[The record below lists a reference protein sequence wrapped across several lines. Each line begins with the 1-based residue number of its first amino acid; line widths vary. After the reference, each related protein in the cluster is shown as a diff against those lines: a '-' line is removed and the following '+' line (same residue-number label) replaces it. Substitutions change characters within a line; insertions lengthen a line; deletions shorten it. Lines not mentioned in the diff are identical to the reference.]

1 MKFCDSLN
9 PVGYALKGLILPW
22 VGTWEL
28 VTPSWSSPAAVV
40 LLAVS
45 PSRFEA
51 LRLTML
57 QRLEQ
62 LVEAK

>member
-1 MKFCDSLN
+1 MAANQPVRSRGSPGPASL
-9 PVGYALKGLILPW
+9 GSFAALLAPCPLW
-22 VGTWEL
+22 YQC
-28 VTPSWSSPAAVV
+28 V
-40 LLAVS
+40 LSAVS
-45 PSRFEA
+45 PSRFQA